1 MNHPEYSD
9 QQELLFDLRQ
19 VIESAQHLLTNTEQS
34 TCMLCQTTRAKLSD
48 ALQVA
53 CAALTRCEDTRLAWM
68 IEATRAANE
77 LFDDRTGEAKL
88 LRSFQH
94 QHLNNE

>member
-1 MNHPEYSD
+1 MNYPDYSN
-9 QQELLFDLRQ
+9 QQELIFDLRQ

-34 TCMLCQTTRAKLSD
+34 TCMLCQITRAKLSD

-68 IEATRAANE
+68 IEATKAANE

-88 LRSFQH
+88 LRSFLH
-94 QHLNNE
+94 PHNN

>member
-1 MNHPEYSD
+1 MDNPEYSH
-9 QQELLFDLRQ
+9 QQELIFDLGQ
-19 VIESAQHLLTNTEQS
+19 VIENAQQLLNDTEQS
-34 TCMLCQTTRAKLSD
+34 TCMLCQNTRVKLSD

-53 CAALTRCEDTRLAWM
+53 GAALVRCEDARLAAM
-68 IEATRAANE
+68 IAATRAANE

-94 QHLNNE
+94 QR

>member
-1 MNHPEYSD
+1 MDYSEHSN
-9 QQELLFDLRQ
+9 QQELIFDLRH
-19 VIESAQHLLTNTEQS
+19 VIEGAQQLLNNTEQS

-68 IEATRAANE
+68 IEATRTANE

-88 LRSFQH
+88 LRSFQR
-94 QHLNNE
+94 QHSS